1 MARTARL
8 DNVTHADL
16 RVASGFGAA
25 YGDAVNQMPLFLPE
39 FAAAQRDYPIL
50 FQRQA
55 DGLLQAQAIL
65 GFDRDENLFLD
76 GARWSARHI
85 PAWARRGP
93 FLIGLTGDEP
103 LLHVDLDH
111 PRIVAADSAD
121 SLPVF
126 LPHGGHARALEW
138 AMQALREIHVGREV
152 MQAATPIFDELGLV
166 QPVALEVSVTDSDV
180 VRFEDFLAIEPA
192 RIDALS
198 GDALARLNGAGLL
211 QPAVLAAAS
220 LGNFGALAAR
230 KRALLG

>member
-1 MARTARL
+1 MTRTARL
-8 DNVTHADL
+8 DNVVHADL

-39 FAAAQRDYPIL
+39 FAPAQRDYPIL
-50 FQRQA
+50 FQREA

-103 LLHVDLDH
+103 VLHVDLDH
-111 PRIVAADSAD
+111 PRIADAADGQ
-121 SLPVF
+121 PIF
-126 LPHGGHARALEW
+126 LPHGGHARVLEW
-138 AMQALREIHVGREV
+138 AMQALREIHLGREMMWV
-152 MQAATPIFDELGLV
+152 ATRIFDELGLV
-166 QPVALEVSVTDSDV
+166 EPVALEVSVTDSDI
-180 VRFEDFLAIEPA
+180 VRFEDYLAIEPA
-192 RIDALS
+192 RIDALG
-198 GDALARLNGAGLL
+198 GDALARLNAEGLL

>member
-8 DNVTHADL
+8 DNVVHADL
-16 RVASGFGAA
+16 RIASGFGAA

-50 FQRQA
+50 FQRDA

-65 GFDRDENLFLD
+65 GFDREENLFLD

-103 LLHVDLDH
+103 VLHVDLDH
-111 PRIVAADSAD
+111 PRIAGPAEGQ
-121 SLPVF
+121 PIF

-138 AMQALREIHVGREV
+138 AMQALRDIHLGRE
-152 MQAATPIFDELGLV
+152 MMRAATRIFDELGLV
-166 QPVALEVSVTDSDV
+166 EPVALEVSVTETDV
-180 VRFEDFLAIEPA
+180 VRFEDYLAIEPA
-192 RIDALS
+192 RIDALT
-198 GDALARLNGAGLL
+198 GDALALLNSEGLL
-211 QPAVLAAAS
+211 QPVVLAATS